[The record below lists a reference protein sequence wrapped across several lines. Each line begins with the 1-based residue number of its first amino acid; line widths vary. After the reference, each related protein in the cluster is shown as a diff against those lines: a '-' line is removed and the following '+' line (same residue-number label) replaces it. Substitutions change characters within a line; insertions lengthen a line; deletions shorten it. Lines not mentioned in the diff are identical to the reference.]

1 MQTYAAMYTFAK
13 RCPRGGPLT
22 SMSKR
27 LQAGAMRAGNFTNY
41 KNGPVMTHMFPNL
54 EPEDLLAWTT
64 SPGNLSRPGHRPKR
78 TALFVALAASL
89 GGMPYATAQDTATE
103 SETESNGLQTVEEQD
118 PEVEATESEEGA
130 PLDRVVVTGFRRA
143 VERSVDLRRA
153 ETSIVE
159 SVFAEE
165 IGKLPDVSIAE
176 SLARLPGLTAQRV
189 DGRAQTISV
198 RGLGPDFSTAL
209 FNGRE
214 QVTTGD
220 NRGVEFDQ
228 FPAELMNSVVVFK
241 TPEARLIGQ
250 GLAGTV
256 DLRTIRPLQ
265 ADEQIISVVARGE
278 TIDGDA
284 DSPFGN
290 DNGYRFSGIYVDQ
303 FLDETLGVTFGASVQ
318 STPFQIEESN
328 AWGFP
333 DIGDGNRVLGGV
345 KPFTTSSELERIGL
359 IGTIEYAPSENFRA
373 IMDLSYSDFEEDQFM
388 HGIEFPLFWSAAQL
402 RDGFT
407 TDNGLVTEG
416 VFENVHPVIR
426 NDFNNRDAE
435 LFTFGLNTRWEFASL
450 WGLETDWSWS
460 EADREDFLLESLGG
474 TGVALSG
481 TPDTVGFSIAPSG
494 RFRLD
499 PSLDYTDPSQLFLTD
514 PQGWGAGAQ
523 PDPLIQSGFLNNP
536 DTSDWLA
543 RARFDIDR
551 TLTTG
556 PFSLASAG
564 FAISR
569 RDKER
574 RLAQAFLTP
583 PGGAEELPIPDAALQ
598 DSTVD
603 LNFVG
608 IPGMV
613 VWDPRYLFNNFYD
626 PVEPQVGFRKQQEW
640 RVREDVIN
648 TYFQLDLDTLIAGT
662 IPLRGNVGV
671 QWVYTDQTSQGFQ
684 IEPGEPEL
692 FTVLEDGD
700 NFSRFL
706 PSANLVF
713 ELPWDQQF
721 RVAAARVMARPR
733 MDQLN
738 ASRAVNSNFTQI
750 TSTDPNQAFF
760 SASGG
765 NPTLRPFMS
774 TAVDVAWEKFFA
786 DGTGIVS
793 ISGFYKDLDDFV
805 NPSDSFVTDFSE
817 FTDDFLGPEQQE
829 QLGTPL
835 GVTSGPTNRGSGWI
849 RGVDFAATIPFE
861 PFAPFLSGF
870 GYTGGA
876 SFTDSSVSLGDDPND
891 ITVPGLS
898 EWVANTTI
906 FFDKGGFDA
915 RISHRYRDDFLSE
928 IFGIAANRLTRQ
940 AESESI
946 FDAQIG
952 YTLQGGPLEG
962 LTFTLQGL
970 NLTDEPFVTIDENGL
985 IIDRQKFGRNFLLG
999 ASYRF

>member
-1 MQTYAAMYTFAK
+1 MKTRTQNSD
-13 RCPRGGPLT
+13 PRLDELFT
-22 SMSKR
+22 EASSDTNQSKSNHKPR
-27 LQAGAMRAGNFTNY
+27 
-41 KNGPVMTHMFPNL
+41 
-54 EPEDLLAWTT
+54 
-64 SPGNLSRPGHRPKR
+64 R
-78 TALFVALAASL
+78 TALFIALATCL
-89 GGMPYATAQDTATE
+89 GGMPYAMAQEPPVEDEAQE
-103 SETESNGLQTVEEQD
+103 SVESDQEREERAQR
-118 PEVEATESEEGA
+118 EEEAA
-130 PLDRVVVTGFRRA
+130 ALDDVTVTGFRRA
-143 VERSVDLRRA
+143 VERSVELRRV
-153 ETSIVE
+153 ETSIVQ

-176 SLARLPGLTAQRV
+176 ALARLPGLTAQRV

-228 FPAELMNSVVVFK
+228 FPAELMSSVVVFK
-241 TPEARLIGQ
+241 TPEASLIGQ

-265 ADEQIISVVARGE
+265 ANEQILSVVARGE
-278 TIDGDA
+278 TIEGDV
-284 DSPFGN
+284 DSPFAEE
-290 DNGYRFSGIYVDQ
+290 NGYRFSGIYVDQ
-303 FLDETLGVTFGASVQ
+303 FMDDTLGVTIGAAVQ

-333 DIGDGNRVLGGV
+333 DIGDGETRVLGGV

-359 IGTIEYAPSENFRA
+359 IGTVEYAPTDNFRA

-407 TDNGLVTEG
+407 TENGLVSEG
-416 VFENVHPVIR
+416 VFDDVHPVMR

-435 LFTFGLNTRWEFASL
+435 LYTFGLNTRWEFARL
-450 WGLETDWSWS
+450 WGFETDWSWS
-460 EADREDFLLESLGG
+460 AADREDILLESLGG

-481 TPDTVGFSIAPSG
+481 TPETLGFSIAPSG
-494 RFRLD
+494 RFQLD
-499 PSLDYTDPSQLFLTD
+499 PSLDYTDPNQLFLTD

-523 PDPLIQSGFLNNP
+523 PNPVTQAGFLNNP
-536 DTSDWLA
+536 DTSDWLG
-543 RARFDIDR
+543 RARIDIDR
-551 TLTTG
+551 TLVTG
-556 PFSLASAG
+556 PFSLVSAG
-564 FAISR
+564 FAVSR

-574 RLAQAFLTP
+574 NLGQAFLTP
-583 PGGAEELPIPDAALQ
+583 PDGAEQLPIPDAALQ

-603 LNFVG
+603 LSFVG
-608 IPGMV
+608 IPGMA
-613 VWDPRYLFNNFYD
+613 VWDPRYLFENFYD

-662 IPLRGNVGV
+662 IPLRGNIGA
-671 QWVYTDQTSQGFQ
+671 QWVYTDQTSKGFQ
-684 IEPGEPEL
+684 IQPGEADS

-700 NFSRFL
+700 TFSRFL

-713 ELPWDQQF
+713 ELPWNQQV

-738 ASRAVNSNFTQI
+738 ASRSVNSNFTQL

-760 SASGG
+760 SAGGG

-774 TAVDVAWEKFFA
+774 TAVDLAWEKFFA
-786 DGTGIVS
+786 NGTGVVS
-793 ISGFYKDLDDFV
+793 ISAFYKDLDDFV
-805 NPSDSFVTDFSE
+805 NPSDSFITDFSE
-817 FTDDFLGPEQQE
+817 FIDDFLGPEQRE

-835 GVTSGPTNRGSGWI
+835 GLTSGPTNRGGGWI
-849 RGVDFAATIPFE
+849 RGVDFAATVPFQ
-861 PFAPFLSGF
+861 PIADFLDGF

-876 SFTDSSVSLGDDPND
+876 SYTDSSVNLGDDPND
-891 ITVPGLS
+891 ISVPGLS
-898 EWVANTTI
+898 EWVVNSTL
-906 FFDKGGFDA
+906 FYEKGGFQA

-928 IFGIAANRLTRQ
+928 IFGIAANRITRQ
-940 AESESI
+940 AEAESI

-952 YTLQGGPLEG
+952 YEFEHGPMEG
-962 LTFTLQGL
+962 LAFTLQAL
-970 NLTDEPFVTIDENGL
+970 NLSDEPFITTEENGL

>member
-1 MQTYAAMYTFAK
+1 MK
-13 RCPRGGPLT
+13 KLP
-22 SMSKR
+22 
-27 LQAGAMRAGNFTNY
+27 
-41 KNGPVMTHMFPNL
+41 PN
-54 EPEDLLAWTT
+54 PDRVDLLARTT
-64 SPGNLSRPGHRPKR
+64 SAESLPRPGHRPRR
-78 TALFVALAASL
+78 TALFVALAACL
-89 GGMPYATAQDTATE
+89 GGMPYAMAQDSAVDDDDP
-103 SETESNGLQTVEEQD
+103 QTVENRNSEDQATD
-118 PEVEATESEEGA
+118 TEEAA
-130 PLDRVVVTGFRRA
+130 VLDDVSVTGFRRA
-143 VERSVDLRRA
+143 VERSVATRRA
-153 ETSIVE
+153 ATSIVE

-176 SLARLPGLTAQRV
+176 ALARLPGLTAQRV

-220 NRGVEFDQ
+220 NRGIEFDQ

-241 TPEARLIGQ
+241 TPEAGLIGQ

-265 ADEQIISVVARGE
+265 ANEQILSVVARGE
-278 TIDGDA
+278 TIDGSVQ
-284 DSPFGN
+284 SPFA
-290 DNGYRFSGIYVDQ
+290 DEDGYRFSGIYVDQ
-303 FLDETLGVTFGASVQ
+303 FMDDTLGVTFGAAAQ

-333 DIGDGNRVLGGV
+333 DIGDGNRILGGV

-359 IGTIEYAPSENFRA
+359 IGTVEYAPTANFHA
-373 IMDLSYSDFEEDQFM
+373 VLDLSYSSFEEDQFM
-388 HGIEFPLFWSAAQL
+388 HGIEFPLFWSSAQL
-402 RDGFT
+402 RDGFST
-407 TDNGLVTEG
+407 QDGLVSEG
-416 VFENVHPVIR
+416 VFDNVHPVIR
-426 NDFNNRDAE
+426 NDYNNRDAE

-450 WGLETDWSWS
+450 WGFESDLSWS
-460 EADREDFLLESLGG
+460 AADREDILLESMGG
-474 TGVALSG
+474 TGAAQSG
-481 TPDTVGFSIAPSG
+481 IPETLGFSISPNG

-499 PSLDYTDPSQLFLTD
+499 PSLDYTDPGQLFLTD

-523 PDPLIQSGFLNNP
+523 PNPLTQAGFLNNP

-543 RARFDIDR
+543 RARFDVDR
-551 TLTTG
+551 TLTSG
-556 PFSLASAG
+556 PFSLFSAG

-574 RLAQAFLTP
+574 NLAQAFLTP
-583 PGGAEELPIPDAALQ
+583 PGGAQQLPIPEAALQ

-613 VWDPRYLFNNFYD
+613 VWDPRYLFDNFYD
-626 PVEPQVGFRKQQEW
+626 PVQPQVGFRKQQEW

-662 IPLRGNVGV
+662 IPLRGNIGV

-692 FTVLEDGD
+692 FTVLEEGD
-700 NFSRFL
+700 SFSRFL

-713 ELPWDQQF
+713 ELPQNQQI

-738 ASRAVNSNFTQI
+738 ASRAVTGDFTQL

-765 NPTLRPFMS
+765 NPSLRPFMS
-774 TAVDVAWEKFFA
+774 TAVDVAWEKYFA
-786 DGTGIVS
+786 DGTGLVS

-805 NPSDSFVTDFSE
+805 NPNDSFITDFSA
-817 FTDDFLGPEQQE
+817 FIGDFLGPEQQAL
-829 QLGTPL
+829 LGTPL
-835 GVTSGPTNRGSGWI
+835 GVTSGPTNRGGGWI
-849 RGVDFAATIPFE
+849 RGFDVAATLPFGS
-861 PFAPFLSGF
+861 FAPFLDGF

-876 SFTDSSVSLGDDPND
+876 SFTDSSVNLGDDPND

-898 EWVANTTI
+898 EWVVNSTI
-906 FFDKGGFDA
+906 FYERSGFQA
-915 RISHRYRDDFLSE
+915 RVSHRYRDDFLSE

-940 AESESI
+940 AEAESI

-952 YTLQGGPLEG
+952 YDFQHGPLEG
-962 LTFTLQGL
+962 LSLTLQAL
-970 NLTDEPFVTIDENGL
+970 NLTDEPFVTTDENGL
-985 IIDRQKFGRNFLLG
+985 IIDRQTFGRNFLLG

>member
-1 MQTYAAMYTFAK
+1 MQTYAVMYTFAK
-13 RCPRGGPLT
+13 HCPRGGPLT
-22 SMSKR
+22 SMPER
-27 LQAGAMRAGNFTNY
+27 LQAGDTLAGTSTTTNDGFAMKKLPPNFDREYLPTRLTPPD
-41 KNGPVMTHMFPNL
+41 K
-54 EPEDLLAWTT
+54 
-64 SPGNLSRPGHRPKR
+64 LSVRGQRPRR
-78 TALFVALAASL
+78 TALFVALAACL
-89 GGMPYATAQDTATE
+89 GSMPYAAAQSTATE
-103 SETESNGLQTVEEQD
+103 NDERQTVEEQD
-118 PEVEATESEEGA
+118 PEAEAPESEETA
-130 PLDRVVVTGFRRA
+130 QLDDVSVTGFRRA
-143 VERSVDLRRA
+143 VERSVETRRA
-153 ETSIVE
+153 ETSITE

-176 SLARLPGLTAQRV
+176 ALARLPGLTAQRV
-189 DGRAQTISV
+189 DGRAQTISI

-265 ADEQIISVVARGE
+265 ANEQILSVVARGE
-278 TIDGDA
+278 TIDGGVE
-284 DSPFGN
+284 SPFA
-290 DNGYRFSGIYVDQ
+290 DEDGYRFSGIYVDQ
-303 FLDETLGVTFGASVQ
+303 FLDDTLGVTFGASVQ

-333 DIGDGNRVLGGV
+333 DIGNGNRVLGGV

-359 IGTIEYAPSENFRA
+359 IGTIEYAPTANFRA
-373 IMDLSYSDFEEDQFM
+373 VLDLSYSDFEEDQFM

-407 TDNGLVTEG
+407 TQDGLVQEG
-416 VFENVHPVIR
+416 VFDNVHPVIR

-435 LFTFGLNTRWEFASL
+435 LYTFGLNTRWDFASL
-450 WGLETDWSWS
+450 WGFESDLSWS
-460 EADREDFLLESLGG
+460 AADREDTLLESLGG
-474 TGVALSG
+474 TGAALSG
-481 TPDTVGFSIAPSG
+481 TPETLGFTIAPSG

-499 PSLDYTDPSQLFLTD
+499 PSLNYTNPDQLFLTD

-523 PDPLIQSGFLNNP
+523 PDPLTQAGFLNNP

-551 TLTTG
+551 TLVSG
-556 PFSLASAG
+556 PFSLFTAG

-574 RLAQAFLTP
+574 NLGQAFLTP
-583 PGGAEELPIPDAALQ
+583 PGGAEQLPIPDEALQ
-598 DSTVD
+598 DSIVD
-603 LNFVG
+603 LDFVG

-613 VWDPRYLFNNFYD
+613 VWDPRYLLNNFYD

-640 RVREDVIN
+640 RVREDVVN
-648 TYFQLDLDTLIAGT
+648 TYVQLDIDTLIAGT
-662 IPLRGNVGV
+662 IPFRGNVGV

-692 FTVLEDGD
+692 FTVLQDGD

-713 ELPWDQQF
+713 ELPWNQQF

-738 ASRAVNSNFTQI
+738 ASRAVNSDFTQL

-786 DGTGIVS
+786 DGSGLVS
-793 ISGFYKDLDDFV
+793 ISAFYKDLDDFV
-805 NPSDSFVTDFSE
+805 NPSDSFITDFSG
-817 FTDDFLGPEQQE
+817 FIDDFLGPEQRE

-835 GVTSGPTNRGSGWI
+835 GLTSGPTNRGSGWI
-849 RGVDFAATIPFE
+849 RGVDFAATVPFK
-861 PFAPFLSGF
+861 PFVSFLDGF

-898 EWVANTTI
+898 EWVVNSTI
-906 FFDKGGFDA
+906 FFEKGGFEA
-915 RISHRYRDDFLSE
+915 RVSHRYRDDFLSE
-928 IFGIAANRLTRQ
+928 IFGIAANRITRQ
-940 AESESI
+940 AEAESI

-952 YTLQGGPLEG
+952 YSFEHGALEG
-962 LTFTLQGL
+962 LTFTLQAL
-970 NLTDEPFVTIDENGL
+970 NLSDEPFVTTDENDL

>member
-1 MQTYAAMYTFAK
+1 MQTRQTAQALFPEFAQTRQSAADQAHLLRHSRHSALFIALAT
-13 RCPRGGPLT
+13 CLG
-22 SMSKR
+22 SMSYAMAQEAPPTPQD
-27 LQAGAMRAGNFTNY
+27 QASE
-41 KNGPVMTHMFPNL
+41 L
-54 EPEDLLAWTT
+54 
-64 SPGNLSRPGHRPKR
+64 
-78 TALFVALAASL
+78 
-89 GGMPYATAQDTATE
+89 ATAEDDEEQIDPR
-103 SETESNGLQTVEEQD
+103 EEQD
-118 PEVEATESEEGA
+118 SA
-130 PLDRVVVTGFRRA
+130 PLDRISSVGFRRA
-143 VERSVDLRRA
+143 VERSVELRRA

-176 SLARLPGLTAQRV
+176 ALARLPGLTAQRV

-228 FPAELMNSVVVFK
+228 FPAELLNSVVVFK
-241 TPEARLIGQ
+241 TPEANLFGQ

-265 ADEQIISVVARGE
+265 ADERILSVVARGE
-278 TIDGDA
+278 TLDGDA

-303 FLDETLGVTFGASVQ
+303 FLDQTLGVTLGASVQ

-407 TDNGLVTEG
+407 TENGLVTEG
-416 VFENVHPVIR
+416 VFDDVHPVMR

-460 EADREDFLLESLGG
+460 AADREDFLLESLGG

-481 TPDTVGFSIAPSG
+481 TPETLGFSIAPNG

-499 PSLDYTDPSQLFLTD
+499 PSLDYTDPSRLFLTD

-523 PDPLIQSGFLNNP
+523 PNPLIQAGFLNNP

-543 RARFDIDR
+543 RARLDIDR
-551 TLTTG
+551 TLLNG
-556 PFSLASAG
+556 PFSLVSAG

-583 PGGAEELPIPDAALQ
+583 PGGAEQLPIPDAALQ

-603 LNFVG
+603 LDFVG

-613 VWDPRYLFNNFYD
+613 VWDPRYLFSNFYD

-648 TYFQLDLDTLIAGT
+648 TYIKLDIDTLIAGA
-662 IPLRGNVGV
+662 IPLRGNVGA

-692 FTVLEDGD
+692 FTVLGDGT

-713 ELPWDQQF
+713 ELPRDQQF

-774 TAVDVAWEKFFA
+774 TTVDVAWEKFFA
-786 DGTGIVS
+786 NGTGVVS

-805 NPSDSFVTDFSE
+805 NPSDSFITDFSG
-817 FTDDFLGPEQQE
+817 FIDDFLSPEQQG

-835 GVTSGPTNRGSGWI
+835 GVTSGPTNRGGGWI
-849 RGVDFAATIPFE
+849 RGFDFAATIPFE
-861 PFAPFLSGF
+861 AFAPFLSGF

-891 ITVPGLS
+891 TTVPGLS
-898 EWVANTTI
+898 EWVANSTI
-906 FFDKGGFDA
+906 FFDQGGFQA
-915 RISHRYRDDFLSE
+915 RVSHRYRDEFLSE
-928 IFGIAANRLTRQ
+928 IFGIAANRITRQ

-952 YTLQGGPLEG
+952 YEFKHGPLEG
-962 LTFTLQGL
+962 LTFTLQAL
-970 NLTDEPFVTIDENGL
+970 NLTDEPFVTTDENGL

>member
-1 MQTYAAMYTFAK
+1 MQTRQTEQTLLIESARKML
-13 RCPRGGPLT
+13 PRHDQAQPLRHPRR
-22 SMSKR
+22 S
-27 LQAGAMRAGNFTNY
+27 
-41 KNGPVMTHMFPNL
+41 
-54 EPEDLLAWTT
+54 
-64 SPGNLSRPGHRPKR
+64 
-78 TALFVALAASL
+78 ALFIALAACL
-89 GGMPYATAQDTATE
+89 GNPLLAQETADA
-103 SETESNGLQTVEEQD
+103 EQD
-118 PEVEATESEEGA
+118 AQAEEAEQEEVTD
-130 PLDRVVVTGFRRA
+130 LITVTGFRRSLEKA
-143 VERSVDLRRA
+143 VATKRVN
-153 ETSIVE
+153 TSLVE
-159 SVFAEE
+159 AVFAEE

-176 SLARLPGLTAQRV
+176 ALARLPGLTAQRV
-189 DGRAQTISV
+189 DGRAQTISI

-220 NRGVEFDQ
+220 NRGIEFDQ

-241 TPEARLIGQ
+241 TPEAGLIGQ

-265 ADEQIISVVARGE
+265 ANEQILSVVARGE
-278 TIDGDA
+278 TIDGGVE
-284 DSPFGN
+284 SPFA
-290 DNGYRFSGIYVDQ
+290 DEEGYRFSGIYVDQ
-303 FLDETLGVTFGASVQ
+303 FLDDTLGVTFGAAAQ

-333 DIGDGNRVLGGV
+333 EVSDGIRVLGGV
-345 KPFTTSSELERIGL
+345 KPFTTSSELQRIGL
-359 IGTIEYAPSENFRA
+359 IGTLEYAPAENFHA
-373 IMDLSYSDFEEDQFM
+373 VLDLSYSAFEEDQFM

-407 TDNGLVTEG
+407 TGGGLVSEG
-416 VFENVHPVIR
+416 VFDNVHPVIR

-435 LFTFGLNTRWEFASL
+435 LYTFGLNTRWEFARL
-450 WGLETDWSWS
+450 WGFESDLSWS
-460 EADREDFLLESLGG
+460 AADREDILLEALGG
-474 TGVALSG
+474 TGAALSG
-481 TPDTVGFSIAPSG
+481 TPETLGFSIAPNG

-499 PSLDYTDPSQLFLTD
+499 PSLDYTDPGQLFLTD

-523 PDPLIQSGFLNNP
+523 PNPLTQAGFLNNP

-551 TLTTG
+551 ALQSG
-556 PFSLASAG
+556 PFSLFSAG

-574 RLAQAFLTP
+574 NLAQAFLTP
-583 PGGAEELPIPDAALQ
+583 PGGAEQLPIPEAALQ
-598 DSTVD
+598 DSTVN

-613 VWDPRYLFNNFYD
+613 VWDPRYLFNNFYN

-662 IPLRGNVGV
+662 IPLRGNIGV

-692 FTVLEDGD
+692 FTVLEKGD
-700 NFSRFL
+700 SFSRFL

-713 ELPWDQQF
+713 ELPQNQQI

-738 ASRAVNSNFTQI
+738 ASRAVSGDFTQL

-774 TAVDVAWEKFFA
+774 TAVDVAWEKYFA
-786 DGTGIVS
+786 DGTGLIS
-793 ISGFYKDLDDFV
+793 ISAFYKDLKDFV
-805 NPSDSFVTDFSE
+805 NPNDSFITDFSA
-817 FTDDFLGPEQQE
+817 FIGDFLGPDQQE
-829 QLGTPL
+829 LLGTPL
-835 GVTSGPTNRGSGWI
+835 GVTSGPTNRGGGWI
-849 RGVDFAATIPFE
+849 RGFDFAATVPFGS
-861 PFAPFLSGF
+861 FARFLDGF
-870 GYTGGA
+870 GYSGGA
-876 SFTDSSVSLGDDPND
+876 SFTDSSVKLGDATND

-898 EWVANTTI
+898 EWVVNSTI
-906 FFDKGGFDA
+906 YYERSGFDA
-915 RISHRYRDDFLSE
+915 RVSHRYRDDFLSE

-940 AESESI
+940 AEAESI

-952 YTLQGGPLEG
+952 YEFEHGPLEG
-962 LTFTLQGL
+962 LSLTLQAL
-970 NLTDEPFVTIDENGL
+970 NLTDEPFVTTDENGL
-985 IIDRQKFGRNFLLG
+985 IIDRQTFGRNFLLG